1 VDIGAV
7 FDGLRALHGVCFSG
21 AGLSICEDSA
31 VVAFESFVDHG
42 LDLALFVEVGLGG
55 GGIEEI
61 VKVKFS
67 EGVGLLSDVD
77 FVFIFVDFDE
87 GVFEGLFFL

>member
-1 VDIGAV
+1 
-7 FDGLRALHGVCFSG
+7 
-21 AGLSICEDSA
+21 
-31 VVAFESFVDHG
+31 
-42 LDLALFVEVGLGG
+42 LGG
-55 GGIEEI
+55 GGIEE
-61 VKVKFS
+61 VVEVEFS